1 MEYVNRDGR
10 VRFFFYLFV
19 HRLLTTRLVFLVVK

>member
-1 MEYVNRDGR
+1 MAEELFYGVSL

-19 HRLLTTRLVFLVVK
+19 CLVEPTRKI